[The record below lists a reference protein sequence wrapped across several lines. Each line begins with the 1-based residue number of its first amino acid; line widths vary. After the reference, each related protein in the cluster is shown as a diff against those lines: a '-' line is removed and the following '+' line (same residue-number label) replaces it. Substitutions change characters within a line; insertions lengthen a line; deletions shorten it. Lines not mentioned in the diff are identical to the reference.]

1 VELKPS
7 PFCNE
12 QLVFEQEVYSVTLTK
27 GNSTKVPTTINL
39 FTKRE
44 YARKF
49 IADAFPYFRPMP
61 SSQASGNGE
70 LGTVYYHHGM
80 TLRIQKIPVGFGI
93 YQWLLGSEH
102 YQSPISAISERYSPM
117 STVTTA

>member
-1 VELKPS
+1 VELKQS
-7 PFCNE
+7 HFCNE